1 MVFYISLLSWP
12 NINTLCTVVDRE
24 GVSVFRVGLPCNKAQ

>member
-1 MVFYISLLSWP
+1 MSLLSWP

-24 GVSVFRVGLPCNKAQ
+24 GVSIFRVGHPRNKAQ